1 MVIGIVGGYCAG
13 KSEITTSLS
22 QDGWVTIDLDK
33 IGHLAHIEK
42 KDLIVQHFGT
52 EVLNHQGAIDR
63 QALGRIV
70 FSHSQE
76 MKALE
81 AIVHPWMVEYVEG
94 VVATSSNVVV
104 DAAVLFTAGLGEL
117 CDLIIFVDTP
127 YLVRVYR
134 GMKRDG
140 LSFTQSWKRVKK
152 VRHIIPRGV
161 KKMEKV
167 YTISG
172 MGKSGVGQVRKIIR
186 KIQGAADG
194 QD

>member
-13 KSEITTSLS
+13 KSRLTTSLAE
-22 QDGWVTIDLDK
+22 DGWVVIDLDK
-33 IGHLAHIEK
+33 IGHLAHEEK
-42 KDLIVQHFGT
+42 KDLIVQHFG
-52 EVLNHQGAIDR
+52 EKVLNHQGVIDR

-70 FSHSQE
+70 FSDSQE

-94 VVATSSNVVV
+94 VVATSNNVVV

-117 CDLIIFVDTP
+117 CDLIVFVDTP